1 MSYSDNMVEPGAI
14 VEALNKETEYTTK
27 KHKLKKKYKKKLKK
41 AYRKISKLKKI
52 KKRMKKWKRSLRWQ
66 KNGERNFLLEK
77 TDIGKKHPSRCMAK
91 GNPVYVISSNDQ
103 FMRYLFGNY
112 AGKEVIDAQYREVE
126 GAK

>member
-66 KNGERNFLLEK
+66 KNGERNFLLEE
-77 TDIGKKHPSRCMAK
+77 TDIGKKHPSRRMTK
-91 GNPVYVISSNDQ
+91 GNPVYVI
-103 FMRYLFGNY
+103 
-112 AGKEVIDAQYREVE
+112 
-126 GAK
+126 

>member
-1 MSYSDNMVEPGAI
+1 
-14 VEALNKETEYTTK
+14 
-27 KHKLKKKYKKKLKK
+27 
-41 AYRKISKLKKI
+41 
-52 KKRMKKWKRSLRWQ
+52 
-66 KNGERNFLLEK
+66 
-77 TDIGKKHPSRCMAK
+77 MAK

>member
-41 AYRKISKLKKI
+41 
-52 KKRMKKWKRSLRWQ
+52 
-66 KNGERNFLLEK
+66 
-77 TDIGKKHPSRCMAK
+77 HPSRRMAK

>member
-1 MSYSDNMVEPGAI
+1 MLLWKHLI
-14 VEALNKETEYTTK
+14 RTEYTTK

-66 KNGERNFLLEK
+66 KNGERNFLLEE
-77 TDIGKKHPSRCMAK
+77 TDIGKKHPSRRMTK

-103 FMRYLFGNY
+103 FMRDLFGNY